1 MQRPSA
7 QSNFNG
13 ATNKNALVSSSEIGY
28 VKNHRRADSAY
39 KLLKNNLYPLLH
51 KGTQCVKP
59 TFLPLA
65 SLPFIPVLMKMYL
78 KQCVG
83 NVISV

>member
-1 MQRPSA
+1 MQWPCA

-28 VKNHRRADSAY
+28 VKNHRRANSAY
-39 KLLKNNLYPLLH
+39 KLLKNNSYPLQH
-51 KGTQCVKP
+51 KGSQCVKP
-59 TFLPLA
+59 TSLPLA
-65 SLPFIPVLMKMYL
+65 SFIPVLMKMYL